1 MEYEIKKGIKFTVNK
16 DGKVK
21 NINGIKPVS
30 LMSYANGSSIIK
42 KYWAQ
47 INELLVII
55 EVTRYTFDQENPFIS
70 NSVLSAEE
78 SLNDILAEYELLTC
92 AQELGIL
99 NNKQSKRFDKMYDK
113 FMRSDFVESYLNKK
127 EV

>member
-30 LMSYANGSSIIK
+30 LVSYANGRSIIK

-47 INELLVII
+47 INELMVII

-70 NSVLSAEE
+70 HSVLNSEE

-99 NNKQSKRFDKMYDK
+99 NNKQSKRFDKMYNK
-113 FMRSDFVESYLNKK
+113 FMNSDFVESYLNKK

>member
-1 MEYEIKKGIKFTVNK
+1 MKYEIEKGIKFTVNK

-21 NINGIKPVS
+21 NINGFKPVS
-30 LMSYANGSSIIK
+30 LVSYVNGRSIVK

-47 INELLVII
+47 VDGLLVII

-99 NNKQSKRFDKMYDK
+99 SKKQSKRFDEMYNK
-113 FMRSDFVESYLNKK
+113 FMNGDFVESYLNKK